1 MTAPEPPIPNP
12 IPLSLPKRPRRRR
25 SWRWRIGMT
34 LLSLL
39 VSTFVGQAIRGH
51 FAQRAFEQAIADLKS
66 SGQPILAADFAPPVL
81 ADGDNAAIDILA
93 AAAHIDRDSDA
104 WKAFENIELGQ
115 LALPLDP
122 AEVSQ
127 IEAMLKQHALTLA
140 VLEKFSKKRDAAWAV
155 DPAQMSILQ
164 DVPGTAESRSLAL
177 LLANAA
183 LLAHQQQRDAQA
195 IAHLRQ
201 MLNLSRAI
209 DQQETFVAHLV
220 SIGVAALAGEV
231 AAAIAPD
238 LRFEGT
244 AAPHGAPLADLLALI
259 DQLLDDADSQRG
271 LFRAI
276 ARERYDTALLTRA
289 IAEGTPLGNGAPGS
303 SAVNRSLSKLKVNS
317 WTARFLI
324 KPNLYNDGVFA
335 MRYYS
340 GTLDALAKAQ
350 SLPAYRQAA
359 PPSPD
364 REIEQHPFR
373 HFISG
378 MMLVSVDRF
387 LQAHYRGLTDRRLP
401 ALALC
406 IAAYR
411 AQHDGQRPQTLDQL
425 IPEFL
430 KAVPADPLA
439 QPATPLRYLPGPAI
453 VYSVGTNGT
462 DDQGSSAP
470 LNPRRHKFV
479 PPERW
484 EQEDWIVHLTR
495 QPRRPKQ
502 EE

>member
-1 MTAPEPPIPNP
+1 MTAPEAPIPDP

-34 LLSLL
+34 LLALL
-39 VSTFVGQAIRGH
+39 LSTVVGQAIRGH
-51 FAQRAFEQAIADLKS
+51 LAQRAFDQVITDLKS
-66 SGQPILAADFAPPVL
+66 SGQPVLAGDFAPPVL

-93 AAAHIDRDSDA
+93 AAAQIDRDSDQ

-115 LALPLDP
+115 LALPLDSN
-122 AEVSQ
+122 EVAQ
-127 IEAMLKQHALTLA
+127 IEAMLKQQSAAFELLK
-140 VLEKFSKKRDAAWAV
+140 KFSQKRSASWAV
-155 DPAQMSILQ
+155 DPNQMSILQ
-164 DVPGTAESRSLAL
+164 DLPGNRQSRSLGT
-177 LLANAA
+177 LLAHAA
-183 LLAHQQQRDAQA
+183 MLAHQQHRDAQA
-195 IAHLRQ
+195 IEYLRQ
-201 MLNLSRAI
+201 MLNLAGAI
-209 DQQETFVAHLV
+209 DQQDNVIAHLV
-220 SIGVAALAGEV
+220 SIGIAALAGEV

-238 LRFEGT
+238 LQFQRPP
-244 AAPHGAPLADLLALI
+244 APDGAPLASVRALI

-276 ARERYDTALLTRA
+276 ARERYETSLITRSIVDGSLA
-289 IAEGTPLGNGAPGS
+289 GSGASGAS
-303 SAVNRSLSKLKVNS
+303 SLSQSLGKLNVRS
-317 WTARFLI
+317 WPARFLF

-350 SLPAYRQAA
+350 SLPSYRQAA

-364 REIEQHPFR
+364 REIEQHRFR
-373 HFISG
+373 HLISG
-378 MMLVSVDRF
+378 IMLVSVDRIV
-387 LQAHYRGLTDRRLP
+387 QTHYRGLTDRRLP

-425 IPEFL
+425 IPGFL
-430 KAVPADPLA
+430 KAVPSDPLA

-470 LNPRRHKFV
+470 LDPRRHQFV

>member
-25 SWRWRIGMT
+25 SWRWRVGMT

-51 FAQRAFEQAIADLKS
+51 LAQRAFDQAITDLKN
-66 SGQPILAADFAPPVL
+66 SGQPILAGDFAPLVL
-81 ADGDNAAIDILA
+81 ADGDNAAVDILA

-122 AEVSQ
+122 AEVAQ
-127 IEAMLKQHALTLA
+127 IEAMLKEQSAALERLK
-140 VLEKFSKKRDAAWAV
+140 EFSQKRPASWAV
-155 DPAQMSILQ
+155 DPNQMSILQ
-164 DVPGTAESRSLAL
+164 DLPGNRQSRSLAT
-177 LLANAA
+177 LLAHAA
-183 LLAHQQQRDAQA
+183 MLAHQQHRDAQA
-195 IAHLRQ
+195 IEYLRQ
-201 MLNLSRAI
+201 MLNLSGAI
-209 DQQETFVAHLV
+209 DQQDNVIAHLV
-220 SIGVAALAGEV
+220 SIGIAAMAGEV

-238 LRFEGT
+238 LQFQGT
-244 AAPHGAPLADLLALI
+244 AAPDGAPMAAVRALI

-276 ARERYDTALLTRA
+276 ARERYDGVWLTRS
-289 IAEGTPLGNGAPGS
+289 IADGSLAGSGAPGAS
-303 SAVNRSLSKLKVNS
+303 NLGQSLSKLKLQS
-317 WTARFLI
+317 WTARFLF
-324 KPNLYNDGVFA
+324 KPTLYNDGAFA
-335 MRYYS
+335 MSYYS
-340 GTLDALAKAQ
+340 GTLDALVKAQ
-350 SLPAYRQAA
+350 SLPAYREAA
-359 PPSPD
+359 PPSLN
-364 REIEQHPFR
+364 REVEKHPSK
-373 HFISG
+373 HLISAI
-378 MMLVSVDRF
+378 MLVSVDRI
-387 LQAHYRGLTDRRLP
+387 LQTHYRGLTDRRLP

-430 KAVPADPLA
+430 KAVPSDPLA

-453 VYSVGTNGT
+453 VYSVGTNGQ

-470 LNPRRHKFV
+470 LDPRRHKFV